1 MVNLKYA
8 NRSRFMVG
16 EEPGK
21 NRFKKI
27 AICHTSWRGAKVWK
41 AKLLM
46 KFSRLTNYFDLS
58 IDTL

>member
-27 AICHTSWRGAKVWK
+27 VVSCTSWEGGKVWN
-41 AKLLM
+41 ANLLR
-46 KFSRLTNYFDLS
+46 KFSTH
-58 IDTL
+58 